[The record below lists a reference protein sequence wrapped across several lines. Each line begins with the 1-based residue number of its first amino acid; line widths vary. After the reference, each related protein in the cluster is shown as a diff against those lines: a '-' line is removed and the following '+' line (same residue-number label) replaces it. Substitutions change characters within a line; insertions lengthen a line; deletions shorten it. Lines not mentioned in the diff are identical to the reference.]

1 MATTNRASFDKQLGE
16 LQNDLLMLGGMV
28 EKAAIRAVDALRTR
42 DIAAS
47 EQVVKDDDAIDIL
60 RFEIED
66 RCIHLIAQQQ
76 PLAGDL
82 RQIIA
87 ILHIAVELERMG
99 DYAEGIG
106 KISMMMGDEPPL
118 KPLVDIPRMA
128 DLATGMLRRSL
139 DALVGRDVEMATEV
153 WNADDEVDQLY
164 DQVYQ
169 ELLTYMIHDPAT
181 IQRATFLLWT
191 AHDLERL
198 ADRATNIAERV
209 IFSVSGKMVE
219 INRPNY

>member
-60 RFEIED
+60 RFEIEE

-153 WNADDEVDQLY
+153 CNADDEVDQLY